1 MRLLF
6 LLAKEERL
14 AAGAACRRPRNEILP
29 AVVGTEVMLGCL
41 TADVWK

>member
-14 AAGAACRRPRNEILP
+14 AAGAACRQSENEILP
-29 AVVGTEVMLGCL
+29 AVVGTELVLGCL